1 MFGILLLAATF
12 ANPVLPA
19 DFSDLDCI
27 RHEGRYYAI
36 TSTLHLSP
44 GMDVLASD
52 DMVDWQITGHV
63 VDDTSVFGDD
73 WTWKR
78 MRRYGRDVWAG
89 CIRERNGMFYCYF
102 GTPDEGLFVATAE
115 KAEGPWSAPHKM
127 AHFGKGWDDTGVLFD
142 GTNGYL
148 VATHFA
154 DKYKT
159 YAFRLTADGREVVP
173 ETKTL
178 INEGKGREANKFYTW
193 NGLYYHLYSEAGRSG
208 RRLMMARAR
217 SPFGPYAERRVL
229 SHPQPEADEPN
240 QGGFLEDDAGN
251 WFFFTHH
258 GHGQW
263 YGRAASLLPVTWI
276 DGWPVVGT
284 PDKDGIG
291 TMVWE
296 VERPKV
302 TAPPRESPRPES
314 TRSEST
320 RREVTPG
327 TFLSPD
333 WAWNHAP
340 RRDTFTLIDEQLI
353 LRPFRPL
360 NTNDFLTV
368 GNVYTQRAFRPSSS
382 SVFSVAL
389 DASHLAEGSRAG
401 ICHLGGDTCEFGL
414 AVEDGHRVLYVR
426 RNKRERVV
434 LASDMPSRVVLRTA
448 WNAKGVARFASS
460 SDGKSFIDAGIDFT
474 LRWGNYRGDRVGVYA
489 YALGMAAGESDAV
502 FLLKISRQ
510 ELSPSVERLSGL
522 RWFPEMEDAVLRVP
536 HAQRCACR
544 ASRPTRLRV
553 GIRQPKAACERCT
566 RSTVSKR
573 PNIFSVSVAFRWPR
587 LRGRGR
593 PRSKGDGATA

>member
-1 MFGILLLAATF
+1 MTEILLLLATTF
-12 ANPVLPA
+12 LNPVLPA
-19 DFSDLDCI
+19 DFSDIDCI
-27 RHEGRYYAI
+27 RYEGRYYAI
-36 TSTLHLSP
+36 SSTLHLCP

-52 DMVDWQITGHV
+52 DMVDWQVTGPV
-63 VDDTSVFGDD
+63 VNDTSVFGDA

-78 MRRYGRDVWAG
+78 MRRYGRGVWAG
-89 CIRERNGMFYCYF
+89 CLRERQGAFFCYF

-115 KAEGPWSAPHKM
+115 RPEGPWSSPHKM
-127 AHFGKGWDDTGVLFD
+127 SGFGGGWDDTGVLFD

-159 YAFRLTADGREVVP
+159 YVFKLTDDAHEVIP

-178 INEGKGREANKFYTW
+178 VNEGQGREANKLYKW
-193 NGLYYHLYSEAGRSG
+193 NARYYHLYSEVAKGG
-208 RRLMMARAR
+208 RRLMMARAT

-240 QGGFLEDDAGN
+240 QGGFLTDDAGN

-258 GHGQW
+258 GRGRW

-276 DGWPVVGT
+276 DGWPIIGK

-302 TAPPRESPRPES
+302 
-314 TRSEST
+314 ST
-320 RREVTPG
+320 RREVTAG

-340 RRDTFTLIDEQLI
+340 RRDHFTIAGNSLT

-360 NTNDFLTV
+360 DTNDFFTV
-368 GNVYTQRAFRPSSS
+368 GNVYTRRAFCPSADATSA
-382 SVFSVAL
+382 FAIAL
-389 DASHLAEGSRAG
+389 DASHLAEGARAG

-414 AVEDGHRVLYVR
+414 AVEDGRRVLYLR
-426 RNKRERVV
+426 RNKRERTVLATDMPTCVV
-434 LASDMPSRVVLRTA
+434 LKTE

-460 SDGKSFIDAGIDFT
+460 TDGKSFTDAGIDFT

-489 YALGMAAGESDAV
+489 YTLGEGTGE
-502 FLLKISRQ
+502 
-510 ELSPSVERLSGL
+510 
-522 RWFPEMEDAVLRVP
+522 
-536 HAQRCACR
+536 
-544 ASRPTRLRV
+544 V
-553 GIRQPKAACERCT
+553 GFGEVK
-566 RSTVSKR
+566 VY
-573 PNIFSVSVAFRWPR
+573 
-587 LRGRGR
+587 
-593 PRSKGDGATA
+593 